1 MSEKTIRI
9 GILGAGGR
17 GTIARHAHKSEL
29 ASQVVAACDLDP
41 AVLATCR
48 ADYGDGIRTSADWR
62 EFLAFGGMD
71 AVMICTPDH
80 LHEEQAVAA
89 LEAGCDVFC
98 EKPLA
103 ITIEGCDR
111 ILATAAR
118 LRRKLFVGHNM
129 RYMDFTR
136 TMKRIID
143 DGTIGEVKAVW
154 CRHFVSYG
162 GDAYFRDWH
171 ADRRNSTG
179 LLLQKGAH
187 DIDIIHWLAGA
198 PSVRVSAMGSLSVYG
213 QAGRRPAGTPG
224 SARFD
229 QNHWPPLEQGGFNPI
244 MDIEDQ
250 SLMLME
256 LANGVLASYQQCHF
270 SPDAWRSYT
279 VIGSKGR
286 LENQGD
292 YSGNARIDVYTRRTD
307 RFADPD
313 ITWRIPEPS
322 SAIHGGADERI
333 VAEFI
338 EHLRT
343 NCQTWTSPT
352 ASRDSVAAGY
362 QATMSLRNGG
372 RPQEIP
378 ALPLELRH
386 YFGST

>member
-1 MSEKTIRI
+1 MSDKTIRI

-17 GTIARHAHKSEL
+17 GTIARHAHKAEL
-29 ASQVVAACDLDP
+29 GSQVVAACDLDP
-41 AVLATCR
+41 AILATCR
-48 ADYGDGIRTSADWR
+48 ADFGQGLRTSVDWR
-62 EFLAFGGMD
+62 EFLGFRGMD

-80 LHEEQAVAA
+80 LHEEHAVAA
-89 LEAGCDVFC
+89 LEAGFDVFC

-118 LRRKLFVGHNM
+118 LKRRLFVGHNM

-136 TMKRIID
+136 TMKKIID
-143 DGTIGEVKAVW
+143 DGMIGQVKAVW

-171 ADRRNSTG
+171 ADRRNTTG

-213 QAGRRPAGTPG
+213 QAGRRPAGTAG
-224 SARFD
+224 SACFD
-229 QNHWPPLEQGGFNPI
+229 QNHWPPLEQGGFNQV

-250 SLMLME
+250 TMMLME

-279 VIGSKGR
+279 VIGTRGR

-292 YSGNARIDVYTRRTD
+292 YSGNARIDVYTRRND
-307 RFADPD
+307 RYTDPD
-313 ITWRIPEPS
+313 ITWRIPES
-322 SAIHGGADERI
+322 SSSGHGGADERI

-338 EHLRT
+338 EHVRT
-343 NCQTWTSPT
+343 GCPTCTSPI

-362 QATMSLRNGG
+362 QATISLRSGG
-372 RPQEIP
+372 SSLEVP
-378 ALPLELRH
+378 AAAAASQAW
-386 YFGST
+386 FGVP